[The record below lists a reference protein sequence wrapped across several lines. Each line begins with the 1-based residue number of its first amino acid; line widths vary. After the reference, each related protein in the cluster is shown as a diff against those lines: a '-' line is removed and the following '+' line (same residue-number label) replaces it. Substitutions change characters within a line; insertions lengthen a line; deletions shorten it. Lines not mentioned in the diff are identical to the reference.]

1 MSQKINFYPLGNA
14 ETCLLEISNGDK
26 ILFDYADVKT
36 EASDDKRINLSKEL
50 SSISKYKVVMFTHAH
65 DDHTHGA
72 EDYFYFDHA
81 AKYQSDNRAK
91 IEELW
96 VSSAFIVETDLE
108 NASSAK
114 IIRNEARHRLLE
126 GYGIKVFA
134 KSDELVDWL
143 KDHEVEYDDI
153 KHLIIEPGTTIS
165 KAHFNNEM
173 EIHVHAPFEEEVEDV
188 DDKNEPSIVLQL
200 RLFNNNGYIQK
211 KTNVLITGDT
221 TYQVIDKIV
230 DSAIDSGNEDRLCWD
245 IYDIPHH
252 CSHTAVG
259 EKDEKS
265 NSVEPTKNVK
275 LLLSKANKNAYMVA
289 SCDKI
294 TSETSP
300 PHLIA
305 KKAYINNTTDDVS
318 FIVTMENENK
328 EQLPQILR
336 FKIDYLGVTKLDA
349 VSKNAFS
356 TKAAPRAGAL
366 YWRSL
371 FEV

>member
-36 EASDDKRINLSKEL
+36 EASDDKRIDLSQEL

-81 AKYQSDNRAK
+81 AKYQSENRAI

-153 KHLIIEPGTTIS
+153 KHLVIEPGTTIS

-173 EIHVHAPFEEEVEDV
+173 EIYVHAPFEDDVKDV
-188 DDKNEPSIVLQL
+188 DDKNEPSIVLQA
-200 RLFNNNGYIQK
+200 RLYNDKSFGGQRE
-211 KTNVLITGDT
+211 TNIIITGDT
-221 TYQVIDKIV
+221 TYQVIDKVV
-230 DSAIDSGNEDRLCWD
+230 DAAKESNNEDKLNWD

-252 CSHTAVG
+252 CSHSAVG
-259 EKDEKS
+259 EKDEKA
-265 NSVEPTKNVK
+265 NKVEPTKNVEY
-275 LLLSKANKNAYMVA
+275 LLSKANIGAYMVA
-289 SCDKI
+289 SCEKI
-294 TSETSP
+294 TYDTSP
-300 PHLIA
+300 PHMIA
-305 KKAYINNTTDDVS
+305 KNAYEKYASNATFLEVMDNLGTDKMPKPLV
-318 FIVTMENENK
+318 
-328 EQLPQILR
+328 
-336 FKIDYLGVTKLDA
+336 
-349 VSKNAFS
+349 
-356 TKAAPRAGAL
+356 
-366 YWRSL
+366 
-371 FEV
+371 FEISQ